1 MDNYASSGLE
11 NKGQIPMHE
20 TNNVQNVGLY
30 SSSAVPSVRDYCSA
44 TGADKFVK
52 AGPVQSMI
60 IPKSELTPQP
70 KQSGGYY
77 YQEGTVNPI
86 TGTSAG
92 HGIIKTGNH
101 STPYTVSDSTNK
113 VGGKSKRRSRRTF
126 KNMKKRMSSKRKSM
140 KKYKGAGRKSMKRKS
155 MKRKSMKRK
164 SMKGKS
170 MKYKSMKKSMKSKR
184 FNLQRK
190 ISNYTKGI
198 KNKTK
203 KIKLN
208 FKKRRS
214 YRGGN
219 STPMFIQEFNTK
231 LSPDES
237 MLALP
242 TPLTRTIR
250 NCNPLN

>member
-11 NKGQIPMHE
+11 NKVPILADDS
-20 TNNVQNVGLY
+20 NNVQNVGLY
-30 SSSAVPSVRDYCSA
+30 SSSVVPSVRDYCSA
-44 TGADKFVK
+44 TGAENFVK

-70 KQSGGYY
+70 RQSGGRFA
-77 YQEGTVNPI
+77 
-86 TGTSAG
+86 TGG
-92 HGIIKTGNH
+92 
-101 STPYTVSDSTNK
+101 PTNK

-140 KKYKGAGRKSMKRKS
+140 KRKSMKRKS
-155 MKRKSMKRK
+155 MKRKSI
-164 SMKGKS
+164 KGKS
-170 MKYKSMKKSMKSKR
+170 IKKRMKRKSMKKSMKSKT
-184 FNLQRK
+184 FNLKRK

>member
-11 NKGQIPMHE
+11 NKVPILADDS
-20 TNNVQNVGLY
+20 NNVQNVGLY
-30 SSSAVPSVRDYCSA
+30 SSSVVPSVRDYCSA
-44 TGADKFVK
+44 TGAENFVK

-70 KQSGGYY
+70 KQSGGGFGFGILGN
-77 YQEGTVNPI
+77 EEMKHPGNSGRNMNHPVVN
-86 TGTSAG
+86 TWQ
-92 HGIIKTGNH
+92 HG
-101 STPYTVSDSTNK
+101 S
-113 VGGKSKRRSRRTF
+113 GKSKRRSRRTS
-126 KNMKKRMSSKRKSM
+126 KNVK
-140 KKYKGAGRKSMKRKS
+140 KRKS
-155 MKRKSMKRK
+155 MKRKSIKRK
-164 SMKGKS
+164 SIKKRMKR
-170 MKYKSMKKSMKSKR
+170 KSMKKSMKSKT
-184 FNLQRK
+184 FNLKRK